1 MRKQSIVYKLLFF
14 VLGMQL
20 LTSCS
25 KYLDINPETG
35 SNLSVKQYKDFE
47 EVLNNISFTN
57 ANYDIAEMLTDNVYI
72 WTYWLDN
79 IATDFSYKNAYLLN
93 EDFWTAND
101 VDNLYT
107 GLYANIANAN
117 LVINDLPLAI
127 DATEEQ
133 KAKLIA
139 IAKIHRAYFY
149 LQLVGFYGPAYNPST
164 AKTDLAIPLIKNL
177 DPNQLPSRATVEEIY
192 QLVES
197 DILDAINSNTLQDEG
212 SDLLHPGKLAAMSV
226 LSKMYLQKGEFPKA
240 KEYAEKVLAVKN
252 EMLNYE
258 EAEEF
263 DNGFPEMLLDL
274 KNHPEIIFAKVA
286 EDTKYLSK
294 ISGSFLLSKQLK
306 SLFINYDLR
315 ADNFFEE
322 GWTYDTYKTRRSA
335 SGAILR
341 FRNSITVA
349 EMMLIAAECGAR
361 AGQTAEPLA
370 LINKIRQN
378 RFYEEDYEALSGT
391 TAQEVLSAVLEERR
405 RELAFVAGSRLLD
418 LKRLYIADK
427 KTIKITRWDDD
438 GKIMKEI
445 ESNSP
450 ILTIPLT
457 PKVLAFNPNLR
468 TK

>member
-47 EVLNNISFTN
+47 EVMNNISFTN
-57 ANYDIAEMLTDNVYI
+57 ANYDIAEMLTYNVYI

-149 LQLVGFYGPAYNPST
+149 LQLVGYYGSAYNPST

-306 SLFINYDLR
+306 
-315 ADNFFEE
+315 
-322 GWTYDTYKTRRSA
+322 
-335 SGAILR
+335 
-341 FRNSITVA
+341 
-349 EMMLIAAECGAR
+349 
-361 AGQTAEPLA
+361 
-370 LINKIRQN
+370 
-378 RFYEEDYEALSGT
+378 
-391 TAQEVLSAVLEERR
+391 
-405 RELAFVAGSRLLD
+405 
-418 LKRLYIADK
+418 
-427 KTIKITRWDDD
+427 
-438 GKIMKEI
+438 
-445 ESNSP
+445 
-450 ILTIPLT
+450 
-457 PKVLAFNPNLR
+457 
-468 TK
+468 

>member
-1 MRKQSIVYKLLFF
+1 
-14 VLGMQL
+14 
-20 LTSCS
+20 
-25 KYLDINPETG
+25 
-35 SNLSVKQYKDFE
+35 
-47 EVLNNISFTN
+47 
-57 ANYDIAEMLTDNVYI
+57 
-72 WTYWLDN
+72 
-79 IATDFSYKNAYLLN
+79 FSYKNAYLLN

-164 AKTDLAIPLIKNL
+164 AKTDLASPLIKNL

-258 EAEEF
+258 EAEEV

-322 GWTYDTYKTRRSA
+322 GWIYDTYKTRRSA

-370 LINKIRQN
+370 LINKIRQ
-378 RFYEEDYEALSGT
+378 
-391 TAQEVLSAVLEERR
+391 
-405 RELAFVAGSRLLD
+405 
-418 LKRLYIADK
+418 
-427 KTIKITRWDDD
+427 
-438 GKIMKEI
+438 
-445 ESNSP
+445 
-450 ILTIPLT
+450 
-457 PKVLAFNPNLR
+457 
-468 TK
+468 